1 MALRPLLKPTYV
13 VTNGDMSGNI
23 TSLPTNI
30 EQISMASYDISWTG
44 VPVGTFQVQVSNS
57 YVPSAAPGN
66 LPNNSGNW
74 TTIPAADFQGNYPVP
89 AGSASNGA
97 LDVSITGFTWVRL
110 VYTSTSGTGTLNV
123 VVAGKV
129 S

>member
-1 MALRPLLKPTYV
+1 
-13 VTNGDMSGNI
+13 MSGNI

-30 EQISMASYDISWTG
+30 EQISMLSYDIAWTG
-44 VPVGTFQVQVSNS
+44 SPVGTFQVQVSNS
-57 YVPSAAPGN
+57 YIPAQVY
-66 LPNNSGNW
+66 PNNTPVNAGNW

-97 LDVSITGFTWVRL
+97 LDVAITGFTWVRL
-110 VYTSTSGTGTLNV
+110 VYTSTSGTGSLNV
-123 VVAGKV
+123 VIAGKV